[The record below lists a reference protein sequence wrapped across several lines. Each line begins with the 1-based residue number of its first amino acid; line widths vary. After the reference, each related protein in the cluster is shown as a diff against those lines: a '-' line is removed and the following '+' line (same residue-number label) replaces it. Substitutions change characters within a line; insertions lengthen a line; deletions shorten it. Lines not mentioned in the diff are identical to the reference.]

1 MSSVHKKEDKDSTK
15 EKIHG
20 THSDRGV
27 LHEKNVNEKTDRK
40 SVEKRG
46 DSSDRWRMSGAR
58 STKLINFNEKII
70 QEKNKE
76 ERKKAI
82 QSKF

>member
-1 MSSVHKKEDKDSTK
+1 MSSVNKKDDNAKDR
-15 EKIHG
+15 
-20 THSDRGV
+20 THNTNHTDRMTT
-27 LHEKNVNEKTDRK
+27 NDRTDRK

-58 STKLINFNEKII
+58 STKLINYNEKII

-82 QSKF
+82 QPKF